1 MAVFSLIRPGL
12 EQLIERLAAAVTRET
27 AAASSEGK
35 VAVKRIVFPPE
46 NQTLEPAFSGL
57 RRLPDVRRLARL
69 IDHTMLRAEA
79 SGAQIEAFCREAA
92 SLNVAAACVH
102 PTWVGL
108 AVRLLHGSLVKVC
121 SVAGFPSGATLSSTK
136 KAEAEAAIRAG
147 AEELDMVINIGALR
161 SGNFALVE
169 SDIHGVVE
177 IARASGCITKVILE
191 NAYLDDEQKIAGCRI
206 AQQAGADFVKT
217 STGFAPSGATEADV
231 RLMRETVGPHMGV
244 KAAGGI
250 RTLQDALR
258 MLEAGADRLGSS
270 SSVSIL
276 EEAARLVG

>member
-1 MAVFSLIRPGL
+1 MAVFSLTRPEL
-12 EQLIERLAAAVTRET
+12 EQLIQQLTV
-27 AAASSEGK
+27 AASSEGQ
-35 VAVKRIVFPPE
+35 VAAKRIVFPPE
-46 NQTLEPAFSGL
+46 NQNLEPAFSSL
-57 RRLPDVRRLARL
+57 HRWPDVQRLARL

-79 SGAQIEAFCREAA
+79 PSAQIEAFCREAA

-102 PTWVGL
+102 PTWVSL
-108 AVRLLHGSLVKVC
+108 AVRLLHSSLVKVC
-121 SVAGFPSGATLSSTK
+121 SVVGFPSGATLSSAK

-147 AEELDMVINIGALR
+147 AEELDMVVNIGALR

-169 SDIHGVVE
+169 SDIRGVVE
-177 IARASGCITKVILE
+177 IAHASGCITKVILE
-191 NAYLDDEQKIAGCRI
+191 NAYLADDQKIAGCRI
-206 AQQAGADFVKT
+206 AQLAGADFVKT

-276 EEAARLVG
+276 EEAARLIG